1 MAGQYR
7 SITRDQLAKFLPD
20 PESIK
25 RFESLFQAAEQAGP
39 SATEEALNSSLTANA
54 AAASAQA
61 AVDSLAEVVQR
72 LELAPPPPELG
83 SMSLLQ
89 QDNVPWLTFN
99 TAPANIPTAVG
110 SVYWD
115 GGTTLNM
122 QATTNVIIRIGQ
134 AQFVYVK
141 ASAAITKGQL
151 TYHTGAVG
159 ASGVITVAPTPLALA
174 DPNQI
179 IGVAAETIAHN
190 GFGLI
195 QITGLLRGFATNG
208 TSVGEVWADG
218 DPLYYNPAYV
228 GSMTKNKPSAPN
240 QKTYIGEVVNAA
252 AAGSGSM
259 QIRVLPGSVL
269 GGTDSNVQFAAV
281 ADKDLIQYDNALGY
295 WKNVTAAGLTVGT
308 ATNLAGGAV
317 GSVPYQSGAGAT
329 TFLPIGTAVQV
340 LKVNAGATAPQWV
353 SGAALTKVDDTNVT
367 LTLGGTAATSLLAA
381 TSLTLGWT
389 GTLSVARG
397 GTAQS
402 AWTANGL
409 VYASGTTTLTN
420 SSALTFD
427 GTNLATT
434 GTASATKLIPT
445 GGSAADNGMY
455 LPAANTLAWS
465 NGGTETM
472 RLDSAGNLG
481 IGVTPSAWVSYHRGI
496 DFGGGTNY
504 GGLSARGDYV
514 TLANNC
520 YLDSSGSTW
529 RYKNTSTATQ
539 FAQTG
544 GGFVWYIAASGTAG
558 NAITFTTSM
567 VLDSAGNLTV
577 PAMYGTTVT
586 TPRNVFIDS
595 AGKMG
600 GISSTRA
607 SKINIAPLTDVSWLY
622 KLEPVS
628 FNYRKRTENGAYLDA
643 FESETQL
650 GMIAEQVAPHAPE
663 LCIYDA
669 DGKVAG
675 IHYDRM
681 IAPLLKA
688 LQDQAVRIASLEKT
702 ILSITS
708 TATDTAK

>member
-25 RFESLFQAAEQAGP
+25 RFESLFQTAEQTAP
-39 SATEEALNSSLTANA
+39 AATEEALNSSLTANA
-54 AAASAQA
+54 AALSAQA

-99 TAPANIPTAVG
+99 TAPVNIPTAVG

-151 TYHTGAVG
+151 TYHTGSVG

-179 IGVAAETIAHN
+179 IGVAAETIALN

-195 QITGLLRGFATNG
+195 QVTGLLRGFATNG

-218 DPLYYNPAYV
+218 DALYYNPAFV

-259 QIRVLPGSVL
+259 QIRIVPGSVL

-281 ADKDLIQYDNALGY
+281 ADKDLIQYDSALGY
-295 WKNVTAAGLTVGT
+295 WKNVAASSLPVGT
-308 ATNLAGGAV
+308 ATNLAGGAT
-317 GSVPYQSGAGAT
+317 GSVPYQSGAGTT

-427 GTNLATT
+427 GTNFATT
-434 GTASATKLIPT
+434 GTASATKFIPT
-445 GGSAADNGMY
+445 GGSATGNGMY

-465 NGGTETM
+465 INGSEAA
-472 RLDSAGNLG
+472 RLDNTGNLG
-481 IGVTPSAWVSYHRGI
+481 LGVTPSAWQFGKAVEVGNVGNGLWTVSASNVYLLSNTYYA
-496 DFGGGTNY
+496 GGAFKYAANGFASSYEQNV
-504 GGLSARGDYV
+504 GGHI
-514 TLANNC
+514 
-520 YLDSSGSTW
+520 W
-529 RYKNTSTATQ
+529 RTA
-539 FAQTG
+539 G
-544 GGFVWYIAASGTAG
+544 SGTAG
-558 NAITFTTSM
+558 NPITFTAAMTLDTS
-567 VLDSAGNLTV
+567 GNLTV

-607 SKINIAPLTDVSWLY
+607 SKTNIVPLTDVSWLY

-628 FNYRKRTENGAYLDA
+628 FNYRKRTEDGAYLDQ

-650 GMIAEQVAPHAPE
+650 GMIADQIEPFAPD
-663 LCIYDA
+663 LCIYD
-669 DGKVAG
+669 DQGKVVG

-688 LQDQAVRIASLEKT
+688 LQDQAVRIASLEKA
-702 ILSITS
+702 ILSITL
-708 TATDTAK
+708 TATDTTK